1 MKKIFLIFGIGI
13 ALTLNNAAYAVFE
26 GTGPA
31 MTPEMQRIQQSSFER
46 FAPQQIDESY
56 ERKELQDNQGG
67 QAQKEIDKKLEQM
80 ESSDVL
86 SGQIEDEKLYVTI
99 EKVEFPKSEVF
110 SEDELQQFAAPI
122 IGRTVSIEEIN
133 KVVEAISRAYV
144 ENDYFTSRAYL
155 PEQNV
160 ANGVLTISLY
170 EGRVGKINVE
180 NNKWTRSSYI
190 TNRIDTKEG
199 DLFIAIKGEK
209 NDGHLFVADVL
220 AKGAN
225 LVVVDHLIEDVPE
238 NRQIVVSDTI
248 KAYGQIGAYNRSLFK
263 GVVIGLTGSAGK
275 TTTKEEIKFALSKFG
290 KVYATSGNFNN
301 HIGVPATLCNM
312 DMSAD
317 YAIVE
322 MGMSA
327 KGEIENL
334 VSYVEPDVAIITN
347 VYPMHIEFFPNFEGI
362 AEAKAEIFKHLKK
375 GGLAII
381 NEDTN
386 FASLLEKRALEN
398 GKSAIVLIPEIGLT
412 SQAVDKYR
420 AVFGKFIAQGN
431 LILVIFALMRLHDL
445 HREVAR
451 RHAGK
456 TQGGKQIARFNKN
469 IDQIQILDAGS
480 LRAVRNSEH
489 HGVLLVALHTDSGH
503 VAVGPRVGHGRK

>member
-1 MKKIFLIFGIGI
+1 
-13 ALTLNNAAYAVFE
+13 
-26 GTGPA
+26 
-31 MTPEMQRIQQSSFER
+31 MQ
-46 FAPQQIDESY
+46 
-56 ERKELQDNQGG
+56 
-67 QAQKEIDKKLEQM
+67 
-80 ESSDVL
+80 
-86 SGQIEDEKLYVTI
+86 
-99 EKVEFPKSEVF
+99 
-110 SEDELQQFAAPI
+110 
-122 IGRTVSIEEIN
+122 
-133 KVVEAISRAYV
+133 
-144 ENDYFTSRAYL
+144 
-155 PEQNV
+155 
-160 ANGVLTISLY
+160 
-170 EGRVGKINVE
+170 KINSQKLCEVVH
-180 NNKWTRSSYI
+180 SSSKVI
-190 TNRIDTKEG
+190 DIDIINVVTDSRIAKEG

-220 AKGAN
+220 ARGAN
-225 LVVVDHLIEDVPE
+225 LAVVDHLVEGVPE

-317 YAIVE
+317 YTVVE

-334 VSYVEPDVAIITN
+334 VSYVEPDVAIVTN

-398 GKSAIVLIPEIGLT
+398 GAKVVKFGKKNHPDVVLNLQDRGEHNYYNAWCVLSLINALGLDANVAAEYLSGFGALPGRGAKHVLGLPGGGTYTLIDDSYSGQPEAMKIAIETLSNTPAKGRKIVVLGKMAELGNTSKARHEEIGKVLATSTIDIVIGVCPEMKDMLAQLPKEKEQYYFENKDGLDEFLVNKLLQNNDIVLIKGARYSSKMYQVT
-412 SQAVDKYR
+412 D
-420 AVFGKFIAQGN
+420 
-431 LILVIFALMRLHDL
+431 ALL
-445 HREVAR
+445 E
-451 RHAGK
+451 K
-456 TQGGKQIARFNKN
+456 
-469 IDQIQILDAGS
+469 
-480 LRAVRNSEH
+480 
-489 HGVLLVALHTDSGH
+489 
-503 VAVGPRVGHGRK
+503 GR